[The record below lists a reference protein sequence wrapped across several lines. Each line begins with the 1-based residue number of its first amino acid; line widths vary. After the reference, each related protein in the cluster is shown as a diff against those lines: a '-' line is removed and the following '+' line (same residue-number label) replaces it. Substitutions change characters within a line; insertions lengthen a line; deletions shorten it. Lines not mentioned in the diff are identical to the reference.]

1 MYDGK
6 PQLSAF
12 LRVELAADDTALLR
26 RRTQPAAAV
35 YRVCQAVRVIGGL
48 RLITVNEIQLPAWRN
63 ILEHRSSEASAP
75 LLRRQNGRP
84 SHMGHA
90 LRRAVRVHAGNA
102 LHSPGDQSQPPVTSE
117 LITFIEEHLHAQAD
131 ALR

>member
-48 RLITVNEIQLPAWRN
+48 RLITVNEIQLPARGN
-63 ILEHRSSEASAP
+63 ILEHRSSEAAAP

-84 SHMGHA
+84 SHMRCGA
-90 LRRAVRVHAGNA
+90 PSVSTPGMRSTRPGI
-102 LHSPGDQSQPPVTSE
+102 SPSP
-117 LITFIEEHLHAQAD
+117 L
-131 ALR
+131 